1 MNLSKFLTVFSVAG
15 LILTSCSSDDDAPAP
30 VSEEEVITTMEV
42 TLTDGTDTVT
52 LRFFDADGADG
63 PTAPTGTASGPLK
76 ASTTYTGSISIL
88 NETED
93 PAENVNEEI
102 EEEADEHQFFYVT
115 DDLGI
120 STAYTDKESD
130 YENASGVQF
139 TSENPVGLTFSLTT
153 TATTGDG
160 MLRFVLR
167 HEPTKDAAG
176 VSGGDITNAG
186 GDPDIDWTFDI
197 SVE

>member
-1 MNLSKFLTVFSVAG
+1 MNLRKFLAIFSMGA
-15 LILTSCSSDDDAPAP
+15 LILTSCSSDDDSAP

-42 TLTDGTDTVT
+42 MLTDGTDTVK

-63 PTAPTGTASGPLK
+63 PTAPTSTVSGALK
-76 ASTTYTGSISIL
+76 ASTTYTGSILIL
-88 NETED
+88 NATES
-93 PAENVNEEI
+93 PAEEVNEEI
-102 EEEADEHQFFYVT
+102 KEEAAEHQFFYIT
-115 DDLGI
+115 NDLGI
-120 STAYTDKESD
+120 TTTYTDKECDYNGTSCSD
-130 YENASGVQF
+130 AANTA
-139 TSENPVGLTFSLTT
+139 PVGLTFSLVTT
-153 TATTGDG
+153 DATGNG

-167 HEPTKDAAG
+167 HEPNKDAAG

>member
-1 MNLSKFLTVFSVAG
+1 MNLSKFLTLFFAAALV
-15 LILTSCSSDDDAPAP
+15 LTSCSSDDDAPPP
-30 VSEEEVITTMEV
+30 VSPEEVITTMIV
-42 TLTDGTDTVT
+42 TLTDGTDQVE
-52 LRFFDADGADG
+52 LRFFDEDGADG
-63 PTAPTGTASGPLK
+63 PTEPIGTVSGALK

-102 EEEADEHQFFYVT
+102 QEEADEHQFFYIPT
-115 DDLGI
+115 NLGV
-120 STAYTDKESD
+120 STTYTDKESD
-130 YENASGVQF
+130 YENADGVQF
-139 TSENPVGLTFSLTT
+139 TSENPVGLTFSITT
-153 TATTGDG
+153 TADTGDG

-167 HEPTKDAAG
+167 HEPNKDAAG

-186 GDPDIDWTFDI
+186 GDPDVDWTFNV